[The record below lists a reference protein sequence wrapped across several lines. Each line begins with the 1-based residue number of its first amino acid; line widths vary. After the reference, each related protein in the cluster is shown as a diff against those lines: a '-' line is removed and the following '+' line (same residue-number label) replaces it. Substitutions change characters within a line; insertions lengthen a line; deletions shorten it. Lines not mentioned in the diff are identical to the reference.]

1 MIEKHPKFILGLT
14 LVFTFFIWLIVFNMG
29 YEYCKIEYNKE
40 VPKQYNVYECT
51 QDTIFI
57 K

>member
-14 LVFTFFIWLIVFNMG
+14 LVFTFFTWLIVFNMG

-51 QDTIFI
+51 QDTILI